1 MGRTSNL
8 KKVTTGILLVIM
20 GIYSHESMSHLGHPH
35 FYRGTI
41 SSDLDNGSVYE
52 NIQFSEFGK
61 CPWSKA
67 GYLFQTACPLLGS
80 HQIIN
85 SETILQ
91 LPQEFTPLSEK
102 ILIESRAPPV
112 LS

>member
-1 MGRTSNL
+1 MDKTSNL
-8 KKVTTGILLVIM
+8 KKVTAGILLVIM

-35 FYRGTI
+35 FYNGSI
-41 SSDLDNGSVYE
+41 SSDLNDGSVYE
-52 NIQFSEFGK
+52 NLQFSEFGK

-67 GYLFQTACPLLGS
+67 GYFFQTVCPLPCP
-80 HQIIN
+80 HQIIE
-85 SETILQ
+85 SETVLH
-91 LPQEFTPLSEK
+91 LDRDFTPVAQK